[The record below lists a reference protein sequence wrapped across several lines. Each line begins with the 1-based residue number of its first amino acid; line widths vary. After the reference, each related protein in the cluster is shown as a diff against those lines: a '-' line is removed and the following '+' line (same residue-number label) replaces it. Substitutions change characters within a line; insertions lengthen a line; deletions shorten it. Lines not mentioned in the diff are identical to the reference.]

1 LEVLPV
7 NRVIGGN
14 KMSFVVAR
22 MVKIKSHDVK
32 GIQFH
37 NQREKESRTNPDID
51 PANRH
56 LNYDLVNA
64 EKIDYNKRVK
74 EIIGSQKIGDRKTRK
89 DAVLVNELL
98 ITSDT
103 VFFDKLTPDKQK
115 QFFEESCTLFSERYG
130 KQNVAYATVHNDERT
145 PHLHLGIVPMRD
157 GKLQGKNIFNRQE
170 LLWIQDEFPKHM
182 QKCGFD
188 IERGEKGSKREHIET
203 QKFKANTLD
212 QQVKDLETKLQDV
225 TKVYEV
231 EQQVDS
237 FPVKDKRDLK
247 AKMGLNGART
257 IEISSEDYETIKSLA
272 KGSEGLKREN
282 KGLLRDVEKL
292 EGRIDMLNERNST
305 LVEQKKRLMDENS
318 KLKSSIKAYETL
330 VDYLKQTLEAI
341 KLNSIKGL
349 GVAKEKMQSYVG
361 QVRVAIMVKQFGR
374 DVLKKEHFD
383 HHVPNDERPGAEKMR
398 EGLQQQREDEKSID
412 SSKKENLD
420 LER

>member
-1 LEVLPV
+1 M
-7 NRVIGGN
+7 IGGN
-14 KMSFVVAR
+14 RMSFVVAR

-74 EIIGSQKIGDRKTRK
+74 EIIGSQKIGERKTRK

-115 QFFEESCTLFSERYG
+115 QFFEESYTLFSERYG
-130 KQNVAYATVHNDERT
+130 KQNVAYAAVHNDERT

-203 QKFKANTLD
+203 QKFKADTLD

-237 FPVKDKRDLK
+237 IPVKDKRDLK

-292 EGRIDMLNERNST
+292 EGRIDMLKQRNST

-341 KLNSIKGL
+341 KMNSIKGL
-349 GVAKEKMQSYVG
+349 DVAKEKMQSYVG

-383 HHVPNDERPGAEKMR
+383 RHVPNDERPGAEKMR

-412 SSKKENLD
+412 SRKKEDLD

>member
-1 LEVLPV
+1 
-7 NRVIGGN
+7 
-14 KMSFVVAR
+14 MSFVVAR
-22 MVKIKSHDVK
+22 MVKIKSHDLK

-37 NQREKESRTNPDID
+37 NQREKESRTNPNID

-74 EIIGSQKIGDRKTRK
+74 EIIGSQKIGERKIRK

-115 QFFEESCTLFSERYG
+115 QFFEESYTLFSERYG
-130 KQNVAYATVHNDERT
+130 KQNVAYATVHHDERT

-182 QKCGFD
+182 RKLGFD

-203 QKFKANTLD
+203 QKFKADTLD

-237 FPVKDKRDLK
+237 IPVKDKRDFK

-272 KGSEGLKREN
+272 KGSEKLKREN
-282 KGLLRDVEKL
+282 KGLLHDIEKL
-292 EGRIDMLNERNST
+292 EDRIITLKEHNSL
-305 LVEQKKRLMDENS
+305 LVEQKRRLMDENS
-318 KLKSSIKAYETL
+318 KLKTSIKSYETL

-374 DVLKKEHFD
+374 DILKKEHFD
-383 HHVPNDERPGAEKMR
+383 QQVPDDERLGAEKMR
-398 EGLQQQREDEKSID
+398 EGLTQQQEDEKSTG
-412 SSKKENLD
+412 SSKKQELD

>member
-1 LEVLPV
+1 
-7 NRVIGGN
+7 
-14 KMSFVVAR
+14 MSFVVAR

-74 EIIGSQKIGDRKTRK
+74 EIIGSQKIGERKTRK

-115 QFFEESCTLFSERYG
+115 QFFEESYTLFSERYG
-130 KQNVAYATVHNDERT
+130 KQNVAYAAVHNDERT

-203 QKFKANTLD
+203 QKFKADTLD

-237 FPVKDKRDLK
+237 IPVKDKRDLK

-292 EGRIDMLNERNST
+292 EGRIDMLKQRNST

-341 KLNSIKGL
+341 KMNSIKGL
-349 GVAKEKMQSYVG
+349 DVAKEKMQSYVG

-383 HHVPNDERPGAEKMR
+383 RHVPNDERPGAEKMR

-412 SSKKENLD
+412 SRKKEDLD

>member
-1 LEVLPV
+1 
-7 NRVIGGN
+7 
-14 KMSFVVAR
+14 
-22 MVKIKSHDVK
+22 
-32 GIQFH
+32 
-37 NQREKESRTNPDID
+37 
-51 PANRH
+51 
-56 LNYDLVNA
+56 
-64 EKIDYNKRVK
+64 
-74 EIIGSQKIGDRKTRK
+74 
-89 DAVLVNELL
+89 
-98 ITSDT
+98 
-103 VFFDKLTPDKQK
+103 
-115 QFFEESCTLFSERYG
+115 LFSERYG

-237 FPVKDKRDLK
+237 IPVKDKRDLK

-282 KGLLRDVEKL
+282 KGLLRNVEQL
-292 EGRIDMLNERNST
+292 ENQVDRLNERNSM
-305 LVEQKKRLMDENS
+305 LAEQKKRLMDENS
-318 KLKSSIKAYETL
+318 KLKSSIKAYEKL
-330 VDYLKQTLEAI
+330 IDYLKLTLEAI
-341 KLNSIKGL
+341 KFNATKGL
-349 GVAKEKMQSYVG
+349 GMAKEKMQAYVG
-361 QVRVAIMVKQFGR
+361 HVRTGVLEQTFGP
-374 DVLKKEHFD
+374 DILKKEQFD
-383 HHVPNDERPGAEKMR
+383 QYIPDDERPGAEGMR
-398 EGLQQQREDEKSID
+398 ETLQQKREQEKTID
-412 SSKKENLD
+412 YGKKQELD

>member
-1 LEVLPV
+1 
-7 NRVIGGN
+7 
-14 KMSFVVAR
+14 MSFVVAR

-64 EKIDYNKRVK
+64 EKIDYNKRVR
-74 EIIGSQKIGDRKTRK
+74 EIIGSQKIGERKTRK

-237 FPVKDKRDLK
+237 IPVKDKRDLK

-272 KGSEGLKREN
+272 KGSEVLKREN
-282 KGLLRDVEKL
+282 KGLLRKVEKL
-292 EGRIDMLNERNST
+292 EVRIDMLNERNST

-349 GVAKEKMQSYVG
+349 DVAKEKMQSYVG

-383 HHVPNDERPGAEKMR
+383 RHVPNDERPGAEKMR

-412 SSKKENLD
+412 SRKKEDLD

>member
-1 LEVLPV
+1 
-7 NRVIGGN
+7 
-14 KMSFVVAR
+14 
-22 MVKIKSHDVK
+22 
-32 GIQFH
+32 
-37 NQREKESRTNPDID
+37 
-51 PANRH
+51 
-56 LNYDLVNA
+56 
-64 EKIDYNKRVK
+64 
-74 EIIGSQKIGDRKTRK
+74 
-89 DAVLVNELL
+89 
-98 ITSDT
+98 
-103 VFFDKLTPDKQK
+103 
-115 QFFEESCTLFSERYG
+115 
-130 KQNVAYATVHNDERT
+130 
-145 PHLHLGIVPMRD
+145 MRD

-203 QKFKANTLD
+203 QKFKADTLD

-237 FPVKDKRDLK
+237 IPVKDKRDLK

-292 EGRIDMLNERNST
+292 EGRIDLLNERNST

-341 KLNSIKGL
+341 KMNSIKGL
-349 GVAKEKMQSYVG
+349 DVAKEKMQSYVG
-361 QVRVAIMVKQFGR
+361 QVRVSMMVKQFGR

-383 HHVPNDERPGAEKMR
+383 RHVPNDERPGAEKMR

>member
-1 LEVLPV
+1 
-7 NRVIGGN
+7 
-14 KMSFVVAR
+14 MSFVVAR

-74 EIIGSQKIGDRKTRK
+74 EIIGSQKIGERKTRK

-115 QFFEESCTLFSERYG
+115 QFFEESYTLFSERYG

-231 EQQVDS
+231 EQRVDS
-237 FPVKDKRDLK
+237 IPVKDKPNLK

-282 KGLLRDVEKL
+282 KSLLRQVEKL
-292 EGRIDMLNERNST
+292 ESRVDLLNERNST
-305 LVEQKKRLMDENS
+305 LVEQKKRLMDENTQ
-318 KLKSSIKAYETL
+318 LKRSIKAYETL

-349 GVAKEKMQSYVG
+349 DVAKEKMQSYVG
-361 QVRVAIMVKQFGR
+361 QVRVAILVKQFGR

-383 HHVPNDERPGAEKMR
+383 QHVPNDERPGAEKMR
-398 EGLQQQREDEKSID
+398 EGLTQQPENEKSID
-412 SSKKENLD
+412 TSKKKDID

>member
-1 LEVLPV
+1 M
-7 NRVIGGN
+7 IGGDC
-14 KMSFVVAR
+14 MSFVVAR

-74 EIIGSQKIGDRKTRK
+74 EIIGSQKIGERKTRK

-182 QKCGFD
+182 QKLGFD

-231 EQQVDS
+231 EQQVDNI
-237 FPVKDKRDLK
+237 PVKDKPNLK
-247 AKMGLNGART
+247 AKMGLNGTRT

-272 KGSEGLKREN
+272 KGAEGLKREN
-282 KGLLRDVEKL
+282 KGLLRNVEQL
-292 EGRIDMLNERNST
+292 EDQIDRLNERNST
-305 LVEQKKRLMDENS
+305 LVEQKKRLMDENRQ
-318 KLKSSIKAYETL
+318 LKQAIKTYEKL
-330 VDYLKQTLEAI
+330 VDYLKLTLESI
-341 KLNSIKGL
+341 KFNSIKGL
-349 GVAKEKMQSYVG
+349 GMAKEKMHAYVG
-361 QVRVAIMVKQFGR
+361 HVRTGVLVQLYGQ
-374 DVLKKEHFD
+374 DVLKKEQFD
-383 HHVPNDERPGAEKMR
+383 QYIPDDERPGAESMR
-398 EGLQQQREDEKSID
+398 ETLQQKREQEKSID
-412 SSKKENLD
+412 SRKKQDLD

>member
-1 LEVLPV
+1 
-7 NRVIGGN
+7 
-14 KMSFVVAR
+14 MSFVVAR

-64 EKIDYNKRVK
+64 EQIDYNKRVK
-74 EIIGSQKIGDRKTRK
+74 EIIGSQKIGERKTRK

-182 QKCGFD
+182 QKLGFD

-203 QKFKANTLD
+203 QKFKADTLD

-231 EQQVDS
+231 EQQVDNI
-237 FPVKDKRDLK
+237 PVKDKPNLK
-247 AKMGLNGART
+247 AKMGLNGTRT

-272 KGSEGLKREN
+272 KG
-282 KGLLRDVEKL
+282 
-292 EGRIDMLNERNST
+292 
-305 LVEQKKRLMDENS
+305 
-318 KLKSSIKAYETL
+318 
-330 VDYLKQTLEAI
+330 
-341 KLNSIKGL
+341 
-349 GVAKEKMQSYVG
+349 
-361 QVRVAIMVKQFGR
+361 
-374 DVLKKEHFD
+374 
-383 HHVPNDERPGAEKMR
+383 AE
-398 EGLQQQREDEKSID
+398 
-412 SSKKENLD
+412 
-420 LER
+420 

>member
-1 LEVLPV
+1 
-7 NRVIGGN
+7 
-14 KMSFVVAR
+14 MSFVVAR

-64 EKIDYNKRVK
+64 EQIDYNKRVK
-74 EIIGSQKIGDRKTRK
+74 EIIGSQKIGERKTRK

-182 QKCGFD
+182 QKLGFE

-203 QKFKANTLD
+203 QKFKADTLD

-231 EQQVDS
+231 EQQVDNI
-237 FPVKDKRDLK
+237 PVKDKPNLK
-247 AKMGLNGART
+247 AKMGLNGTRT

-282 KGLLRDVEKL
+282 KGLLRKVEKL

-349 GVAKEKMQSYVG
+349 DVAKEKMQSYVG
-361 QVRVAIMVKQFGR
+361 QVRVAIMVKQFGC

-383 HHVPNDERPGAEKMR
+383 RHVPNDERLGAEKMR

-412 SSKKENLD
+412 SRKKEDLD